1 MTDGTGY
8 QQYTCSFLRKH
19 GYKKKAMK
27 EFSRFV
33 QSISIK
39 SVKIQ
44 SYVPGGLSV
53 RAFHIWA
60 LNDFESFQII
70 WLYQGIKTS
79 KKKWKQLH

>member
-1 MTDGTGY
+1 
-8 QQYTCSFLRKH
+8 
-19 GYKKKAMK
+19 MK